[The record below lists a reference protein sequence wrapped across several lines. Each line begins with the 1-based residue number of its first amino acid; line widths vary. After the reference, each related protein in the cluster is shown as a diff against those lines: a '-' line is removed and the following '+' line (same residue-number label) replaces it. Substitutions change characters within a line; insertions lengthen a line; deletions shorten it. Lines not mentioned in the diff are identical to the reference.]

1 VPEDESS
8 ANQPGGS
15 RGRTGP
21 RSKSSAIGEAKPD
34 AEKSPEEVVVE
45 QDRVLEA
52 KVETRTEARTSS

>member
-15 RGRTGP
+15 WGRTRL
-21 RSKSSAIGEAKPD
+21 RSKSSAISEEKPD

-45 QDRVLEA
+45 QDRVLEV